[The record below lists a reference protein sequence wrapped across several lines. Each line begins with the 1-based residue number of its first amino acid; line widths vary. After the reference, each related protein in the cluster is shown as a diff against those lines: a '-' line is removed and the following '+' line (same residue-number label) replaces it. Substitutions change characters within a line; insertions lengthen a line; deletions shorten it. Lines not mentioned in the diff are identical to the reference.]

1 MIKNAVRHRSIVS
14 LINGIVRAT
23 RMSGSSQPV
32 IQQRIGG
39 VMSKNQHSIIKVVH
53 SFVVE
58 LGEGATFN
66 RDELYSYLG
75 QSVLQ
80 TSATRRLRALRQRGV
95 DVPCINRPKGIYHI
109 KSIDDPDTYEQL
121 WLFTEA
127 GCNPSQQ
134 DHEQHPVIAE
144 NKEDDGNNPNVIV
157 PRLSEDVHNATKG
170 SREGKENG
178 CQ

>member
-1 MIKNAVRHRSIVS
+1 MQNYNK
-14 LINGIVRAT
+14 
-23 RMSGSSQPV
+23 
-32 IQQRIGG
+32 
-39 VMSKNQHSIIKVVH
+39 HSIIKVVR

-58 LGEGATFN
+58 RGEGATFN

-75 QSVLQ
+75 RGVLQ
-80 TSATRRLRALRQRGV
+80 TSAARRLRALRQRGV
-95 DVPCINRPKGIYHI
+95 DVPCINRLKGIYQI
-109 KSIDDPDTYEQL
+109 KSIDDLDSYEQL
-121 WLFTEA
+121 SLFTET

-134 DHEQHPVIAE
+134 DHEQHPVIIE
-144 NKEDDGNNPNVIV
+144 NQEVDGNNPNVIV